1 MSTPCIIITRDRV
14 SYTRRCVAS
23 LEPYN
28 LDIHIVDHGS
38 TWGPM
43 LEYLEDTPH
52 VVHRRHGEFS
62 PHSLWEWDGLANIA
76 SAGPYLVTDPD
87 VVLDDACPAD
97 WLAALT
103 SELTVAGGRA
113 KVGLGLRL
121 DDLPDTPL
129 AASVRAW
136 EVPFWDHRLASGKG
150 FHAPVDTTLALYRPL
165 TIMPTFTLV
174 PAARLDA
181 PYLLRHL
188 PWYGE
193 LDEAETK
200 YYREHLV
207 PGSSHWINGGW

>member
-1 MSTPCIIITRDRV
+1 
-14 SYTRRCVAS
+14 VAS
-23 LEPYN
+23 FERYN

-38 TWGPM
+38 TWEPM
-43 LEYLEDTPH
+43 LSYLKETPH
-52 VVHRRHGEFS
+52 PVHRRGDLS
-62 PHSLWEWDGLANIA
+62 PRALWEWDGLASIVGA
-76 SAGPYLVTDPD
+76 SPFLVTDPD
-87 VVLDDACPAD
+87 VVLDDACPPD
-97 WLAALT
+97 WSAALA
-103 SELTVAGGRA
+103 SELTVVGGRA

-136 EVPFWDHRLASGKG
+136 EAPFWDHRLSSGKG

-165 TIMPTFTLV
+165 NITPTFALV

-193 LDEAETK
+193 LDEAEAK

-207 PGSSHWINGGW
+207 PGSSHWVNGGW